1 MALRRLLL
9 LAVLVVPVALWA
21 RWHGAPEAAAPF
33 FHPRP
38 DALEY
43 AASAQAIAQ
52 SGRFYLQIGPYKV
65 RPRYPPGWPLLLAGA
80 LRTGVDGTDLWRV
93 AGIFGAVL
101 AWVVAAVVAWV
112 TGANLGRAVGSSP
125 LGGGRLE
132 QGGGQEGGD
141 SSGHKRLASD
151 VLPEGGAPSAQGG
164 GINAAR
170 AMSNWPPL
178 AAGLL
183 AGWLWAFAPIAA
195 GAGRTVLSDEPA
207 ALAGVACLLLT
218 GLGLLLEAK
227 PRWAIL
233 CAALGGLSLG
243 LSAAMRP
250 IAACLLA
257 PPLGVLLIVGVR
269 RAGVRLLLPRL
280 AAWTLGAAIFPA
292 AVMILLHH
300 SGLRPTEWSGYA
312 FWVPERYGRLSDTFN
327 LSYAL
332 RPDEDFNLGAD
343 GEPLSHLGIA
353 ARVLLGLPGLRARHS
368 LGLAWPILGW
378 LAVVP
383 LFRMAR
389 RRGGCEGREGTAAD
403 LAPWIAAALF
413 LWVAGHVVV
422 FSLYFYPT
430 SRFYLGPLAL
440 CTALLAAA
448 CGLGWAQ
455 PGWRTRLPAI
465 LAALFA
471 LLLTVR
477 GWTDL
482 QKEPLPEQQDERTR
496 SRFARW
502 KDRGD
507 EERAGR
513 IVPFDPLFAQA
524 LGLLPPDVA
533 ESVHVWGTLP
543 PTVHVRRLRSLGVL
557 PPAAPPMR

>member
-1 MALRRLLL
+1 MTFRRLLL
-9 LAVLVVPVALWA
+9 LAVLVLPVALWA
-21 RWHGAPEAAAPF
+21 RWHGSPEAAAPF

-52 SGRFYLQIGPYKV
+52 SGRFYLQVGPYKV

-80 LRTGVDGTDLWRV
+80 LRAGVDGTDLWRV
-93 AGIFGAVL
+93 TGVFGAVL
-101 AWVVAAVVAWV
+101 AWVVAAVAYGTVRW
-112 TGANLGRAVGSSP
+112 LGTEKRPHPQPLSRLPPPYPRERGEKQGQLCQFLLVSP
-125 LGGGRLE
+125 LPAEGWAGDGRGAGG
-132 QGGGQEGGD
+132 EGAF
-141 SSGHKRLASD
+141 L
-151 VLPEGGAPSAQGG
+151 L
-164 GINAAR
+164 
-170 AMSNWPPL
+170 
-178 AAGLL
+178 AGLL
-183 AGWLWAFAPIAA
+183 AGWLWALAPIAA

-207 ALAGVACLLLT
+207 ALASVACLLLT
-218 GLGLLLEAK
+218 GLGLLLTAK
-227 PRWAIL
+227 PRTAIL
-233 CAALGGLSLG
+233 CAALGGVSLG

-257 PPLGVLLIVGVR
+257 PPLGALLLASLHRSGI
-269 RAGVRLLLPRL
+269 RLQLPRL
-280 AAWTLGAAIFPA
+280 AAWMLGAAIFPA
-292 AVMILLHH
+292 AVSILLRH

-332 RPDEDFNLGAD
+332 QPDEDFNLGTE

-368 LGLAWPILGW
+368 LGLVWPILGW
-378 LAVVP
+378 IAAVP
-383 LFRMAR
+383 FLRATRAARADR
-389 RRGGCEGREGTAAD
+389 RREGAGAD
-403 LAPWIAAALF
+403 LAPWIAAALL

-440 CTALLAAA
+440 CTALFASA

-455 PGWRTRLPAI
+455 PGLRTRIPAV
-465 LAALFA
+465 LAALLA

-482 QKEPLPEQQDERTR
+482 QKEPLPEERDERTR

-507 EERAGR
+507 DERAGR

-524 LGLLPPDVA
+524 LGLLPPDVV

-557 PPAAPPMR
+557 PPEPPPMR

>member
-1 MALRRLLL
+1 MTFRRLLL
-9 LAVLVVPVALWA
+9 LAVLVLPVALWA
-21 RWHGAPEAAAPF
+21 RWHGSPEAAAPF

-80 LRTGVDGTDLWRV
+80 LWAGVDGTDLWRV
-93 AGIFGAVL
+93 TGVFGAVL
-101 AWVVAAVVAWV
+101 AWVVAVVAY
-112 TGANLGRAVGSSP
+112 GAARWIGTSR
-125 LGGGRLE
+125 
-132 QGGGQEGGD
+132 
-141 SSGHKRLASD
+141 
-151 VLPEGGAPSAQGG
+151 GGAF
-164 GINAAR
+164 
-170 AMSNWPPL
+170 L
-178 AAGLL
+178 AGLL
-183 AGWLWAFAPIAA
+183 AGWLWALAPIAA

-218 GLGLLLEAK
+218 GLGLLLTAK
-227 PRWAIL
+227 PRTAIL
-233 CAALGGLSLG
+233 CAALGGLCLG

-257 PPLGVLLIVGVR
+257 PPLGVLLLASLRKTGI
-269 RAGVRLLLPRL
+269 RLQLPRL
-280 AAWTLGAAIFPA
+280 AAWILGAAIFPA
-292 AVMILLHH
+292 AVMILLQH

-312 FWVPERYGRLSDTFN
+312 FWVPERYGRLSDTFS

-332 RPDEDFNLGAD
+332 QPDEDFNLGTE

-368 LGLAWPILGW
+368 LGLIWPILGW
-378 LAVVP
+378 IAAVP
-383 LFRMAR
+383 FLRATRAARADR
-389 RRGGCEGREGTAAD
+389 RREGAGAD

-440 CTALLAAA
+440 CTALFASA

-455 PGWRTRLPAI
+455 PGLRTRVPAV
-465 LAALFA
+465 LAALLA

-482 QKEPLPEQQDERTR
+482 QKEPLPEERDERTR

-507 EERAGR
+507 DERAGR
-513 IVPFDPLFAQA
+513 TVPFDPLFAQA
-524 LGLLPPDVA
+524 LGLLPPDVVD
-533 ESVHVWGTLP
+533 SVHVWGTLP

-557 PPAAPPMR
+557 PPEPPPMR

>member
-1 MALRRLLL
+1 MTFRRLLL
-9 LAVLVVPVALWA
+9 LAVLVLPVALWA
-21 RWHGAPEAAAPF
+21 RWHGSPEAAAPF

-52 SGRFYLQIGPYKV
+52 SGRFYLQVGPYQV
-65 RPRYPPGWPLLLAGA
+65 RPRYPPGWPLVLAGA

-93 AGIFGAVL
+93 TGIFGALL
-101 AWVVAAVVAWV
+101 AWLVAAVVACV
-112 TGANLGRAVGSSP
+112 VAAY
-125 LGGGRLE
+125 
-132 QGGGQEGGD
+132 
-141 SSGHKRLASD
+141 AA
-151 VLPEGGAPSAQGG
+151 GGAG
-164 GINAAR
+164 
-170 AMSNWPPL
+170 PL
-178 AAGLL
+178 LAGLL

-195 GAGRTVLSDEPA
+195 GADRTLLSDEPA

-218 GLGLLLEAK
+218 GFGLLLTAK
-227 PRWAIL
+227 PRTAIV

-257 PPLGVLLIVGVR
+257 PPLGVLLLASLR
-269 RAGVRLLLPRL
+269 RTGIRLQLPRL
-280 AAWTLGAAIFPA
+280 AACILGAAIFPT

-312 FWVPERYGRLSDTFN
+312 FWVPERYGRLSDTFS

-332 RPDEDFNLGAD
+332 KPDEDFNLGTE

-368 LGLAWPILGW
+368 LGLVWPILGW
-378 LAVVP
+378 IAAVP
-383 LFRMAR
+383 LLRTTRAAR
-389 RRGGCEGREGTAAD
+389 RREGAVAD
-403 LAPWIAAALF
+403 LAPWIAAALL

-440 CTALLAAA
+440 CTALFASA
-448 CGLGWAQ
+448 CGLGWSQ
-455 PGWRTRLPAI
+455 PGLRTRVPAI
-465 LAALFA
+465 LAALLA

-507 EERAGR
+507 DERAGR

-557 PPAAPPMR
+557 PPEPPPMR

>member
-1 MALRRLLL
+1 MVLRRLLL
-9 LAVLVVPVALWA
+9 LAVLVVPAALWA
-21 RWHGAPEAAAPF
+21 RWHGSPEAAAPF

-52 SGRFYLQIGPYKV
+52 SGRFYLQVGPDQV
-65 RPRYPPGWPLLLAGA
+65 RPRYPPGWPLVLAGA
-80 LRTGVDGTDLWRV
+80 LRSGVDGTDLWRV
-93 AGIFGAVL
+93 AGVFGAVL
-101 AWVVAAVVAWV
+101 AWVVAAVVY
-112 TGANLGRAVGSSP
+112 GAVRSINANR
-125 LGGGRLE
+125 
-132 QGGGQEGGD
+132 
-141 SSGHKRLASD
+141 
-151 VLPEGGAPSAQGG
+151 GGAF
-164 GINAAR
+164 
-170 AMSNWPPL
+170 L
-178 AAGLL
+178 AGLL
-183 AGWLWAFAPIAA
+183 AGWLWAFAPVAA

-218 GLGLLLEAK
+218 SFGLLLGAK

-243 LSAAMRP
+243 LTATMRP
-250 IAACLLA
+250 IAAFLLA
-257 PPLGVLLIVGVR
+257 PPLIVFLLAALR
-269 RAGVRLLLPRL
+269 RSGIRLLLPRL
-280 AAWTLGAAIFPA
+280 AVWTLGAAVLPA
-292 AVMILLHH
+292 IVMILLHH

-312 FWVPERYGRLSDTFN
+312 FWVPERYGRLSDTFS

-332 RPDEDFNLGAD
+332 KPDEDFNLGAN

-368 LGLAWPILGW
+368 LGLLWPILGW
-378 LAVVP
+378 LAAVP
-383 LFRMAR
+383 LFRAAKR
-389 RRGGCEGREGTAAD
+389 REGPAGD

-413 LWVAGHVVV
+413 LWVAGHAVV

-440 CTALLAAA
+440 CTALLASA
-448 CGLGWAQ
+448 CGLGWSH
-455 PGWRTRLPAI
+455 PGLRTKLPSL
-465 LAALFA
+465 LAALLA

-482 QKEPLPEQQDERTR
+482 QKEPLPEERDERTR

-507 EERAGR
+507 EQRAGR

-524 LGLLPPDVA
+524 LGLLPPEVA
-533 ESVHVWGTLP
+533 ESIHVWGTLP
-543 PTVHVRRLRSLGVL
+543 PTTHVRRLRALGVL
-557 PPAAPPMR
+557 PPEAPPMR

>member
-1 MALRRLLL
+1 MTFRRLLL
-9 LAVLVVPVALWA
+9 LAVLVLPVALWA
-21 RWHGAPEAAAPF
+21 RWHGSPEAAAPF

-52 SGRFYLQIGPYKV
+52 SGRFYLQVGPYKV

-80 LRTGVDGTDLWRV
+80 LRSGVDGTDLWRV
-93 AGIFGAVL
+93 TGIFGAVL
-101 AWVVAAVVAWV
+101 AWVVAAVAYGTVRWI
-112 TGANLGRAVGSSP
+112 GAGPPIFRTAA
-125 LGGGRLE
+125 GG
-132 QGGGQEGGD
+132 EGPF
-141 SSGHKRLASD
+141 L
-151 VLPEGGAPSAQGG
+151 L
-164 GINAAR
+164 
-170 AMSNWPPL
+170 
-178 AAGLL
+178 AGLL
-183 AGWLWAFAPIAA
+183 AGWLWALAPVAA

-218 GLGLLLEAK
+218 GLGLLLTSK
-227 PRWAIL
+227 PRTAIF
-233 CAALGGLSLG
+233 CAALGGLCLG
-243 LSAAMRP
+243 LSATMRP

-257 PPLGVLLIVGVR
+257 PPLGVLLIAVTAGVR
-269 RAGVRLLLPRL
+269 RSGVRLLLPRL
-280 AAWTLGAAIFPA
+280 AAWILGAAISPT

-332 RPDEDFNLGAD
+332 KPDEDFNLGTES
-343 GEPLSHLGIA
+343 EPLSHLGIA

-368 LGLAWPILGW
+368 LGLVWPLLGW
-378 LAVVP
+378 IAAVP
-383 LFRMAR
+383 LFRAAR
-389 RRGGCEGREGTAAD
+389 RCGRRKGREKAAAAD
-403 LAPWIAAALF
+403 LAPWIATALF

-440 CTALLAAA
+440 CTALFASA
-448 CGLGWAQ
+448 CGLGWTH
-455 PGWRTRLPAI
+455 PGLRTRVPAV
-465 LAALFA
+465 LATLLA

-482 QKEPLPEQQDERTR
+482 QKEPLPEEQDERTR

-507 EERAGR
+507 DERAGR

-524 LGLLPPDVA
+524 LGFLPPDVV

-557 PPAAPPMR
+557 PPEPPPMR